1 MSTTTWTIRMEL
13 LSDTLFGSGL
23 SLSGGAD
30 LSAKRDGSGFPY
42 VSGATFKGLLRES
55 MEDLL
60 CWSGA
65 DHTLADILLGQAGY
79 AGLESP
85 RRVKLTAL
93 TLVNPPADPAACY
106 QERTFTALEQGVV
119 KSASLRSASCVAR
132 GQVFEGLLSCQEA
145 DSELLI
151 QAVENIRYVGTHRSR
166 GLGHVRC
173 SAVPAAVRQAPVRH
187 IAPAPVIRYQLHN
200 LLPVVVTDLSR
211 SHANGFA
218 TRDYIPGTAVR
229 GMVLH
234 TLAQQNPD
242 WFEEHKEALLT
253 KVCFLDA
260 VPCPA
265 DWEPLPPMMGFYS
278 SKGEDA
284 FVSVLTQDV
293 AGKKRVDLG
302 TCCQPEGSTLHTW
315 RGITGGTMRIARQK
329 DDRQDALPFQVQY
342 LEAGQSFTGY
352 ILLQDPQL
360 APAVSQV
367 FEDMVW
373 LGADRHSGFGQ
384 CRVTA
389 CTTLEQPGWEMY
401 SYSVKDPIGKDLY
414 LLALTPLGLL
424 NAWGEPCGLSEQ
436 LLSEKLGVEVTI
448 AGCSTALK
456 EFSGFNRT
464 WQCRVQHQRMYDR
477 GSLFHLHCAAPPA
490 REAMAQLQR
499 TGLGIRRTE
508 GFGQILFLR
517 PELYLNLTQ
526 KSAAAQRE
534 ESPMLK
540 QTAQQRRARY
550 QWLMEHRETVTCW
563 GLSNSQVGTLQGF
576 CQQGAQALLEHLQHN
591 LENRGAAHAAN
602 YKKAAI
608 FIKQLLHDPLLGMD
622 TQETLHLISQLLD
635 FSRKDGEV

>member
-1 MSTTTWTIRMEL
+1 MWVPTAAAAWGMCGAAPCL
-13 LSDTLFGSGL
+13 PLS
-23 SLSGGAD
+23 
-30 LSAKRDGSGFPY
+30 
-42 VSGATFKGLLRES
+42 
-55 MEDLL
+55 
-60 CWSGA
+60 
-65 DHTLADILLGQAGY
+65 
-79 AGLESP
+79 
-85 RRVKLTAL
+85 
-93 TLVNPPADPAACY
+93 
-106 QERTFTALEQGVV
+106 
-119 KSASLRSASCVAR
+119 
-132 GQVFEGLLSCQEA
+132 
-145 DSELLI
+145 
-151 QAVENIRYVGTHRSR
+151 
-166 GLGHVRC
+166 
-173 SAVPAAVRQAPVRH
+173 RQAPVRH

-284 FVSVLTQDV
+284 FVSVLNQDV

-302 TCCQPEGSTLHTW
+302 TCCRPEGNTLHTW

-360 APAVSQV
+360 APAVSRV

-401 SYSVKDPIGKDLY
+401 SYGVKDPIGKDLY

-477 GSLFHLHCAAPPA
+477 GSLFHLHCAAPPPGRRWHSSNA
-490 REAMAQLQR
+490 LALEFAAPKDLGKFFSCGRSSISILRKNLPQHSGKNRPCSSKQRSSEGHGINGSWSIEKRLQAGDYPTAKLEPCR
-499 TGLGIRRTE
+499 ASASRVRRHCWSISSTTWRIAAPPMR
-508 GFGQILFLR
+508 QIIKRPLR
-517 PELYLNLTQ
+517 L
-526 KSAAAQRE
+526 
-534 ESPMLK
+534 
-540 QTAQQRRARY
+540 
-550 QWLMEHRETVTCW
+550 
-563 GLSNSQVGTLQGF
+563 
-576 CQQGAQALLEHLQHN
+576 
-591 LENRGAAHAAN
+591 
-602 YKKAAI
+602 
-608 FIKQLLHDPLLGMD
+608 
-622 TQETLHLISQLLD
+622 
-635 FSRKDGEV
+635 